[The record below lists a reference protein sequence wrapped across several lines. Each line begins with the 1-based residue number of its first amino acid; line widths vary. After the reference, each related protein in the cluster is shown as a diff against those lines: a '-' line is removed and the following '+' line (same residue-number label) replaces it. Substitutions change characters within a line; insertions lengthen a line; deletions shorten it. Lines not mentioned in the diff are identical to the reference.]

1 MAISLLSWVN
11 YWWMR
16 IVGGGEKSI
25 DDAMAIGNGGYCGSD
40 GDGARIRWDTFA
52 EKISRYKMRTGIL
65 VSNHRIVTPAD

>member
-25 DDAMAIGNGGYCGSD
+25 DDAMAMVAMVAMVAIVD
-40 GDGARIRWDTFA
+40 
-52 EKISRYKMRTGIL
+52 RT
-65 VSNHRIVTPAD
+65 VMAFR

>member
-25 DDAMAIGNGGYCGSD
+25 DDAMAIGNGGNGGYCGSD
-40 GDGARIRWDTFA
+40 GDGVQIRWDSFT
-52 EKISRYKMRTGIL
+52 ERISTYALRTLIL
-65 VSNHRIVTPAD
+65 DS